1 MRLYI
6 SPIKAL
12 YREMR
17 KNGSAEF
24 TSVAVCCSSY
34 PIDRDRL
41 PNIPL
46 LCLQFDD
53 IQNEHSNRT
62 FTVQIA
68 KEIGAF
74 VAQHQDC
81 DLYFCCDSG
90 ESRSAALAAAFARFY
105 RLDEMSIWK
114 DPHYHPNPL
123 VYRLQC
129 QALDM
134 RLSKLGLRMR
144 MHRNKRA
151 FRVAIRNAR

>member
-1 MRLYI
+1 MKIYI
-6 SPIKAL
+6 SPTKAL
-12 YREMR
+12 CEAML
-17 KNGSAEF
+17 KNGGAES
-24 TSVAVCCSSY
+24 TSIAVCCSSY

-53 IQNEHSNRT
+53 IQNEHSNRA
-62 FTVQIA
+62 FTVQMA

-74 VAQHQDC
+74 VARHRDC

-105 RLDEMSIWK
+105 RLDEMLIWK

-123 VYRLQC
+123 VYRMQC
-129 QALDM
+129 QALGM
-134 RLSKLGLRMR
+134 RLPKLSLRMR
-144 MHRNKRA
+144 MYRNKRA